1 MKKTAFSKSG
11 FYIIP
16 EVLNK
21 EQVEQLRN
29 AVQQFIETNQTKN
42 YGIRRLLELIPEVRT
57 LMASP
62 PIRTIVE
69 SILGREAFPV
79 RGIFFDKNPK
89 ANWGVPWHQDLTIA
103 VGDRIQTPGFAPWSR
118 KDGIDCVQPPSSLL
132 ERMVTLRVYLDDAD
146 EENGSLRVIPG
157 SHRWGRLS
165 EEAIKEWK
173 PFAVNC
179 SVPSGGV
186 LVMKPLILHSSS
198 PAKTPVHR
206 RVFHLEFAA
215 EALPNGLQWYG
226 T

>member
-21 EQVEQLRN
+21 EQVEELRN
-29 AVQQFIETNQTKN
+29 AVQQFIETNRTKN

-69 SILGREAFPV
+69 SILGTEAFPV

-103 VGDRIQTPGFAPWSR
+103 VGDQAEPGAARSHSDSR
-118 KDGIDCVQPPSSLL
+118 FCSL
-132 ERMVTLRVYLDDAD
+132 V
-146 EENGSLRVIPG
+146 S
-157 SHRWGRLS
+157 
-165 EEAIKEWK
+165 
-173 PFAVNC
+173 
-179 SVPSGGV
+179 
-186 LVMKPLILHSSS
+186 
-198 PAKTPVHR
+198 
-206 RVFHLEFAA
+206 
-215 EALPNGLQWYG
+215 
-226 T
+226 